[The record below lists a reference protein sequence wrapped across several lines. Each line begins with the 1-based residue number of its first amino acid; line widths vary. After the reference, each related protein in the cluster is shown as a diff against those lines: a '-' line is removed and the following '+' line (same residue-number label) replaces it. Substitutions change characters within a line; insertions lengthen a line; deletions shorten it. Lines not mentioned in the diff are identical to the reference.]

1 MLAYINGFGLGFS
14 LILAIGAQNSFVLKQ
29 GLRRQHVTLCVLFC
43 ACADALLIAAGIG
56 GMAVAVHA
64 VMADYQYV
72 LAIIA
77 SSWLFVYAVMHFLSA
92 WRGTYDLDQ
101 LATAT
106 SGLSWQKSL
115 TTLAVLTFVNP
126 HVYLDTVILI
136 GSFSIAYDVIG
147 KWHFAFGAMTASFV
161 FFASLG
167 YGARYCSRF
176 MTSRRHWRILD
187 IIIGVIM
194 LAISAKLFLL
204 FFG

>member
-43 ACADALLIAAGIG
+43 ACADTLLIAAGVG

-77 SSWLFVYAVMHFLSA
+77 SSWLFIYAVMHFLSA
-92 WRGTYDLDQ
+92 WRGAYDLDQ

-126 HVYLDTVILI
+126 HVYLDT
-136 GSFSIAYDVIG
+136 VIG